1 MEIFKLVKPYLF
13 KRKGTLIFFTLCS
26 TIIWLT
32 SILTPYVT
40 ARYIDYIEEIYKS
53 NMNKSLNAIYSFTG
67 ILVILWLSEI
77 LGNFFSNMSNA
88 KLQCNTV
95 YEFNYCIL
103 EHIKRLHIS
112 FFNNVD
118 AAYLNQRINSDSNT
132 LVSFVL
138 NNFIQIFMKT
148 ITFIICLVILFSINI
163 KIATMLLMLI
173 PIYIVIYKYFKKPIY
188 NSSYECREHQ
198 SKLFSKMNEQINNIK
213 FIKMNSFYKLL
224 GEQLN
229 SSFSFLYKATM
240 KYAKASYKF
249 SSIDLFINRLCSLL
263 IFFYGGFEVI
273 NGNLTIGNFININ
286 SYFLLLLGC
295 TSFFLKIGK
304 AYQDALTAYSR
315 VNELLDMEEEFNGS
329 LTLNHVNKIEFKNV
343 SFSYDNSKNILKDF
357 NYSFEKNNI
366 YCIVGRNGVGK
377 STLIGLLMGLFNK
390 DYIGNIYY
398 DSSDLKEL
406 DLYHLREHILGIT
419 EQEPILIGNT
429 IKKNLTLGL
438 KDISMDN
445 IEKWCKD
452 LNIYDFINSLPMGFD
467 YNISEK
473 ATNIS
478 GGQKQKISQA
488 RIFLK
493 NTQII
498 LLDEPTSALDQE
510 SIEKLKC
517 ILEEIKKDRIIIAI
531 THNNDLLTV
540 ADKVINFEELLA

>member
-1 MEIFKLVKPYLF
+1 MKIFKLVKPYLF
-13 KRKGTLIFFTLCS
+13 KRKGTLIFFTFCS
-26 TIIWLT
+26 TIIWFT

-40 ARYIDYIEEIYKS
+40 ARYIDYIEGIYKS
-53 NMNKSLNAIYSFTG
+53 HVNKSLNGIYIFTG
-67 ILVILWLSEI
+67 ILIILWLTEI
-77 LGNFFSNMSNA
+77 LGNFFYNMSNA

-95 YEFNYCIL
+95 YEFNYGIL

-132 LVSFVL
+132 LVSFIL
-138 NNFIQIFMKT
+138 NNFIQLFMKGS
-148 ITFIICLVILFSINI
+148 TFIICLVILFSINI
-163 KIATMLLMLI
+163 KIATMLLILI
-173 PIYIVIYKYFKKPIY
+173 PIYIVIYIYFKKPIY
-188 NSSYECREHQ
+188 NSSYECSELQ
-198 SKLFSKMNEQINNIK
+198 NKLFSKMNEQINNIK

-229 SSFSFLYKATM
+229 SSFGFLYNATM
-240 KYAKASYKF
+240 KYAKISYKF
-249 SSIDLFINRLCSLL
+249 GSVDLFIKRLCSLL

-286 SYFLLLLGC
+286 SYFLILLGC
-295 TSFFLKIGK
+295 TSFFLNIGK
-304 AYQDALTAYSR
+304 AYQDALVAYSR
-315 VNELLDMEEEFNGS
+315 VNELLDMEEEFNGN
-329 LTLNHVNKIEFKNV
+329 LTLNHVNKIEFENV
-343 SFSYDNSKNILKDF
+343 TFSYDNSKKILKDF

-366 YCIVGRNGVGK
+366 YCIVGKNGVGK
-377 STLIGLLMGLFNK
+377 STLIALLMGLFNK
-390 DYIGNIYY
+390 DYVGNIYY
-398 DSSDLKEL
+398 DSFDLKQL
-406 DLYHLREHILGIT
+406 DLHHLREHIMGIT
-419 EQEPILIGNT
+419 EQEPILLGNT
-429 IKKNLTLGL
+429 IMNNLTLGL
-438 KDISMDN
+438 KDISMEN
-445 IEKWCKD
+445 IEMWCKD

-493 NTQII
+493 NPQII
-498 LLDEPTSALDQE
+498 LLDEPTSALDVE

-517 ILEEIKKDRIIIAI
+517 ILQKIKKDRIIIAI
-531 THNNDLLTV
+531 THNNELLTV